1 MKLVVVNITVQI
13 DSLERGRR
21 TRDVLTLRKSRLDFR
36 SVESSQNPISPVNV
50 VPGDP
55 AGTSS
60 RPIQPASGA
69 RTMIG
74 MLSRGSIRHL
84 AADLSPEVSFIF
96 QVHVSPASLNSPIVV
111 FERRRCSGH
120 VLTHSRPHTGRSEAP
135 ATCLTCEPLAAHWS
149 AGSDA
154 ETRERH
160 RNLPSFEKPSPR
172 LREHRAT
179 ENILLSPTSGRVSTV
194 QIIRYSNVVR
204 TAYFCCADEANC
216 RPGNLPGSGTV

>member
-1 MKLVVVNITVQI
+1 MHLVVVNITVQV
-13 DSLERGRR
+13 DSLEHGRQ
-21 TRDVLTLRKSRLDFR
+21 
-36 SVESSQNPISPVNV
+36 SSQNPISPVNV

-69 RTMIG
+69 RTTIG

-84 AADLSPEVSFIF
+84 EADLPPEVSFIF
-96 QVHVSPASLNSPIVV
+96 QVHVSPASLDSPIVM

-135 ATCLTCEPLAAHWS
+135 ATRPTGEPLAAHWS

-160 RNLPSFEKPSPR
+160 RNLPSFENPSPR
-172 LREHRAT
+172 LREHRT
-179 ENILLSPTSGRVSTV
+179 TKNISLSPTSGRVSTM
-194 QIIRYSNVVR
+194 QIIRYPNVV
-204 TAYFCCADEANC
+204 TTGCSCCADEANC